1 MPEEI
6 PDDRSGLTPE
16 EEATVADFAKRSRNL
31 SDDDLTTEA
40 AVVLA
45 SARRAAEM
53 GDEGS
58 ANRALMGLSILLDEA
73 ERRAPGTRLALETR
87 LNFRQHEALQ
97 RLAGPEGAQASEGPG
112 APGDVAEG

>member
-6 PDDRSGLTPE
+6 QNDRSGLTPQ
-16 EEATVADFAKRSRNL
+16 EEATVADFADRSQNL
-31 SDDDLTTEA
+31 SDDDLMTEA

-58 ANRALMGLSILLDEA
+58 ANRALIGVSLLLDEA
-73 ERRAPGTRLALETR
+73 ERRTPGTRLALESR
-87 LNFRQHEALQ
+87 LNFRQHEALR
-97 RLAGPEGAQASEGPG
+97 RLGGPDGAQASEGPG
-112 APGDVAEG
+112 ASVDGPEG